1 MELTPD
7 EIKLIRKALEL
18 LLTAHLVVET
28 YEGEKYEDTKID
40 KLLRKFREKEQRTDL
55 G

>member
-7 EIKLIRKALEL
+7 EIKVIRKALQL
-18 LLTAHLVVET
+18 LTTAHLVVET
-28 YEGEKYEDTKID
+28 NEGKSYEDTKID
-40 KLLRKFREKEQRTDL
+40 ELLKRFREAEERTDS